1 MRVRFSPR
9 PLLEKLNKF
18 RVPDDKSGTL
28 NLYWASGIGHRASGI
43 GHRASGIGHRELV
56 TTVNSQ
62 PLTVNKFYG

>member
-43 GHRASGIGHRELV
+43 GHRASGIGHRASGIGNWSQQS
-56 TTVNSQ
+56 TVNR
-62 PLTVNKFYG
+62 